1 MITLDDLKTVA
12 AIAGGII
19 GALGFLYGLIRDRQL
34 REIEKR
40 VKAPHFIF
48 RNLQIDA
55 PCRSTPAGGPSY
67 YSYRKQA
74 CSLADRLFDM
84 GSDEVRVPEDYP
96 DGRVVGIVLANRGAT
111 IRFFTAKCEEE
122 HLFQVSEMDGN
133 WYEFRYRFNK
143 TEFDKRLKFVIK
155 FETDA
160 GYRGKQ
166 IWQVEKG
173 TAYLARVKPKAL

>member
-1 MITLDDLKTVA
+1 MITIDDLKTVA

-19 GALGFLYGLIRDRQL
+19 GALGFLYGLLRDRQL

-40 VKAPHFIF
+40 VKAPHFVF

-55 PCRSTPAGGPSY
+55 PGKSVPTRGPSY

-74 CSLADRLFDM
+74 CSLADRLCDM
-84 GSDEVRVPEDYP
+84 DHDEIRVPEDYP
-96 DGRVVGIVLANRGAT
+96 EGRVVGIVFANQGAT
-111 IRFFTAKCEEE
+111 IRFFTVKCEEK
-122 HLFQVSEMDGN
+122 HFFRVSEFDGS
-133 WYEFRYRFNK
+133 WYEFRYRFDKNELGK
-143 TEFDKRLKFVIK
+143 TLKFAIK

-166 IWQVEKG
+166 IWQVKKG
-173 TAYLARVKPKAL
+173 TACLARVKPKAL